1 MGLFYKGV
9 TLLAAIFFG
18 QCFLL
23 SSHFKQKIHMQL
35 FRLFFHWVC
44 NNWSLLQTPQGKSGT
59 ALLLYVFPL
68 MYHLSFTYCKALYSN
83 VMLRAKA
90 QLMLLQLLGAC
101 WGKGGLVLWGGK
113 IAETFFMASSQRTC
127 TLACN
132 SNGANGRHLPC
143 SHFQACLQLVCCP
156 RATPLWFPLYTM
168 LPLGV
173 FFVKP
178 LLAFPAWEIA
188 SLTIRLQW
196 YWRGQ
201 CGKLDCSLFVFLP
214 HPFPQNFSI
223 LCGITH
229 FIWLHMKCFILQ
241 ALFYVLVFQV
251 HFCGP
256 ELSTKQ
262 TLHKAKV
269 FFSEYTSTLWDVQ
282 NLAKH
287 STLCLNCFSALL
299 TPLLKR
305 LCLTSPSWP
314 RKAHECAGSRC
325 WEPNTRVWVF
335 NWEALRV
342 VLFLKNKRSTGTKMP
357 WLHF

>member
-9 TLLAAIFFG
+9 TLLAVIFFG

-83 VMLRAKA
+83 VMLTAKA

-101 WGKGGLVLWGGK
+101 WGKSGLVLWGGK

-168 LPLGV
+168 LPLGI

-188 SLTIRLQW
+188 SLTIRLQL

-201 CGKLDCSLFVFLP
+201 CGKLDCSLCLPPSSFSPEFFYFMWNNTFYLASYEVLHFAGLALCAGFL
-214 HPFPQNFSI
+214 
-223 LCGITH
+223 G
-229 FIWLHMKCFILQ
+229 
-241 ALFYVLVFQV
+241 
-251 HFCGP
+251 
-256 ELSTKQ
+256 
-262 TLHKAKV
+262 
-269 FFSEYTSTLWDVQ
+269 
-282 NLAKH
+282 
-287 STLCLNCFSALL
+287 
-299 TPLLKR
+299 PLL
-305 LCLTSPSWP
+305 
-314 RKAHECAGSRC
+314 
-325 WEPNTRVWVF
+325 
-335 NWEALRV
+335 
-342 VLFLKNKRSTGTKMP
+342 
-357 WLHF
+357 

>member
-9 TLLAAIFFG
+9 TLLAVIFFG

-44 NNWSLLQTPQGKSGT
+44 NKLEPSANSSGQEWHSLVLS
-59 ALLLYVFPL
+59 YVFPL

-83 VMLRAKA
+83 VVLTAKA

-113 IAETFFMASSQRTC
+113 IPETFFMASSQRTC

-132 SNGANGRHLPC
+132 PDGANGRHLPC

-168 LPLGV
+168 LPLL
-173 FFVKP
+173 FFCVKP
-178 LLAFPAWEIA
+178 LLAFPAWEVA

-229 FIWLHMKCFILQ
+229 FIWLHMKCFILR
-241 ALFYVLVFQV
+241 ALLYVLVFLGPLLWSWTLHQADTPQSQSIFLRV
-251 HFCGP
+251 YEYTLGCP
-256 ELSTKQ
+256 ELGKTFNIVLELFFCTANSFTQEFVPNKSVM
-262 TLHKAKV
+262 AKESSRV
-269 FFSEYTSTLWDVQ
+269 CRIQVVG
-282 NLAKH
+282 AKH
-287 STLCLNCFSALL
+287 QSMS
-299 TPLLKR
+299 
-305 LCLTSPSWP
+305 
-314 RKAHECAGSRC
+314 
-325 WEPNTRVWVF
+325 V
-335 NWEALRV
+335 
-342 VLFLKNKRSTGTKMP
+342 
-357 WLHF
+357 